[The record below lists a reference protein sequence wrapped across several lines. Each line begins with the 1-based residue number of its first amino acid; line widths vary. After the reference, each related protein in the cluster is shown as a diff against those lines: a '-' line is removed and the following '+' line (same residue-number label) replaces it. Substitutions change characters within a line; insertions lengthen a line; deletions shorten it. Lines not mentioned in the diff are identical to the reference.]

1 MLGVLTAVYMSA
13 HKPWHAAVLAAA
25 AMGIAGEQA
34 AAEAK
39 GMGSF
44 HVGLFDAIS
53 NVTLD
58 DIWKEKRFLLIVI
71 RRSLG
76 RTLFAY
82 TEGSLIL
89 TNIHLVYTMRI

>member
-34 AAEAK
+34 AAESK

-44 HVGLFDAIS
+44 HTGLFDAIS
-53 NVTLD
+53 NVTLA
-58 DIWKEKRFLLIVI
+58 DIWKEKRFLLIQ
-71 RRSLG
+71 
-76 RTLFAY
+76 
-82 TEGSLIL
+82 
-89 TNIHLVYTMRI
+89 